1 MHPLPPKGPA
11 RRAPGVT
18 AARATPAASSALD
31 TLLGDLGSAIR
42 RGDPPEPPRQ
52 RCATGLAPVDRLL
65 GGGFPRGH
73 LSEIAGPASCGRTS
87 LALGLLAQ
95 ATQEGRLAAL
105 IDATDAFDPASAE
118 DFGVELD
125 RVLWARP
132 RSEPKALRCAECLL
146 QTEGFPLV
154 LLDFAGPTHSLGR
167 VPWIRL
173 ARLAAST
180 RTALIVLSRERITG
194 SQAEIALAMQPVQAR
209 FRGTPSLL
217 EGVETSA
224 ALVRHRAVPGAGEVT
239 IQWAGSFAA

>member
-1 MHPLPPKGPA
+1 MAAEAAVPVVRDRRAVSRPLLPPGGP
-11 RRAPGVT
+11 
-18 AARATPAASSALD
+18 L
-31 TLLGDLGSAIR
+31 TLPSYL
-42 RGDPPEPPRQ
+42 
-52 RCATGLAPVDRLL
+52 TGGWLY
-65 GGGFPRGH
+65 G
-73 LSEIAGPASCGRTS
+73 
-87 LALGLLAQ
+87 
-95 ATQEGRLAAL
+95 
-105 IDATDAFDPASAE
+105 TDAFDPASAE

-154 LLDFAGPTHSLGR
+154 LLDFAGPVQSHGH

-224 ALVRHRAVPGAGEVT
+224 VLVRHRAVPGAGEVT

>member
-1 MHPLPPKGPA
+1 MSPLPPDGPA
-11 RRAPGVT
+11 RRTPGA
-18 AARATPAASSALD
+18 AARAAPAVPGALD
-31 TLLGDLGSAIR
+31 TLLGDLGPAIR
-42 RGDPPEPPRQ
+42 RGGPPATPHQ

-65 GGGFPRGH
+65 GGGFPRGC

-95 ATQEGRLAAL
+95 ATHGGTLAA
-105 IDATDAFDPASAE
+105 IVDATDAFDPASAR

-132 RSEPKALRCAECLL
+132 RSESKALRCAECLL

-154 LLDFAGPTHSLGR
+154 LLDFAGQAHSRGR

-180 RTALIVLSRERITG
+180 RTALIVLSQERVTG

-224 ALVRHRAVPGAGEVT
+224 VLVRHRAVPDAGEVT
-239 IQWAGSFAA
+239 IRWAGSSAA

>member
-18 AARATPAASSALD
+18 APTSANAVD
-31 TLLGDLGSAIR
+31 TLLRDLGTALQRGSAV
-42 RGDPPEPPRQ
+42 EPARQ

-65 GGGFPRGH
+65 GGGFPRGR

-95 ATQEGRLAAL
+95 TTYSGKLAAL
-105 IDATDAFDPASAE
+105 IDAEDAFDPTSAE
-118 DFGVELD
+118 DFGVQLD

-132 RSEPKALRCAECLL
+132 RSAANALRCAECLL

-154 LLDFAGPTHSLGR
+154 LLDLTASTQTRGH

-180 RTALIVLSRERITG
+180 RTALIVLSNERVTG
-194 SQAEIALAMQPVQAR
+194 SQAEVALAMQPVQAR

-217 EGVETSA
+217 ESLETSA
-224 ALVRHRAVPGAGEVT
+224 VLVRHRAIPGEGEVT
-239 IQWAGSFAA
+239 IQWAGSSAA